1 MTILTHPTQKSR
13 PAIGL
18 SRRARETR
26 LPPNAAASLKAKALR
41 AEGRDI
47 IDLTIGEPDFDTP
60 DHIKEAAVQAM
71 LRGETKYT
79 PAAGTQALREAV
91 SRKLARENGLD
102 YPVAQIAI
110 ANGAKQI
117 IFNAFAATLDA
128 GDEVIIPT
136 PAWSSFQDAA
146 AFNDGT
152 TRLVACSAASG
163 FKLTPDALSAAITPK
178 TRWLVLNSP
187 SNPSG
192 AVYRTA
198 ELEALAEVLRRHP
211 QVLVLLDEIYEHV
224 HFLPGPPASLT
235 RVAPDLLDRIL
246 LITGVSKTYAMTGW
260 RIGFGAGPLAL
271 IKAMIMVQAQAC
283 SGVNAIAQAAA
294 ITALE
299 GDQSFVRQAAA
310 AYKARRD
317 IVVSAFAG
325 NPYIDLVA
333 PDGGLFAF
341 PSCAAIIGRKT
352 PEGREILS
360 DLDFSDYLLE
370 TQGVASVN
378 GGSFDLPGH
387 FRLSIAASAPSIEDA
402 CRRIERACARLE
414 PGGF

>member
-1 MTILTHPTQKSR
+1 MTILTHPTQKR
-13 PAIGL
+13 DPEIPL

-60 DHIKEAAVQAM
+60 EHIKDAAIQAM
-71 LRGETKYT
+71 RRGETKYT
-79 PAAGTQALREAV
+79 PAAGTQALRDAV
-91 SRKLARENGLD
+91 SRKLARENELD
-102 YPVAQIAI
+102 YPARQIAI

-117 IFNAFAATLDA
+117 IFNAFAATLDT

-152 TRLVACSAASG
+152 PRLVPCPASTG
-163 FKLTPDALSAAITPK
+163 FKLTPEALERAITPK

-192 AVYRTA
+192 AVYNA
-198 ELEALAEVLRRHP
+198 DELEALADVLRRHP

-260 RIGFGAGPLAL
+260 RIGFGAGPLPL

-294 ITALE
+294 ITALD
-299 GDQSFVRQAAA
+299 GDQSFVERAAA
-310 AYKARRD
+310 AYKSRRD
-317 IVVSAFAG
+317 IVVNAFAG
-325 NPYIDLVA
+325 SPHIDLVA

-341 PSCAAIIGRKT
+341 PSCASVIGRKT
-352 PEGREILS
+352 PQGRLIDT
-360 DLDFSDYLLE
+360 DLAFGDYLLE
-370 TQGVASVN
+370 TEGVASVN

-387 FRLSIAASAPSIEDA
+387 FRLSIAADANSIEEA
-402 CRRIERACARLE
+402 CRRIARACARL
-414 PGGF
+414 G